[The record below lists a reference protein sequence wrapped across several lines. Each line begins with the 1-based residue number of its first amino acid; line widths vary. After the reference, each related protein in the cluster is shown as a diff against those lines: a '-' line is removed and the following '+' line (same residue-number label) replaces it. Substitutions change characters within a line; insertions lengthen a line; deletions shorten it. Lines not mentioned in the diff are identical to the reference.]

1 MQGNGNGVIPA
12 HRSKGVEFAFCPSLP
27 GTFAES
33 LSVTNVLD
41 ESNTQVI
48 TIKAKVR
55 RRPPRCCVLVLH
67 RSSRVSLVAAV
78 AVVDSPNPLFLLFL
92 FLFGGLL

>member
-1 MQGNGNGVIPA
+1 MRQGNGNGVIPA
-12 HRSKGVEFAFCPSLP
+12 HRSKGVEFAFCPSLA

-48 TIKAKVR
+48 TIKAKVSR
-55 RRPPRCCVLVLH
+55 EKKQAKRKQEWWLFRIVCVCVCV
-67 RSSRVSLVAAV
+67 R
-78 AVVDSPNPLFLLFL
+78 FF
-92 FLFGGLL
+92 F